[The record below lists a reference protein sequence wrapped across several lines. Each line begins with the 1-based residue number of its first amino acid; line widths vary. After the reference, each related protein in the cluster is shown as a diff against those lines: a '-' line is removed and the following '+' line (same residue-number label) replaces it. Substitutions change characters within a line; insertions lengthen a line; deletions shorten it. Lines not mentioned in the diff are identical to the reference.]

1 MTSSAKGF
9 KSMSGALMSMSFAIL
24 IDRLPD
30 VPKMSWPNAL
40 FARGKNSVRVQSV
53 LDEFVESPLGVVVE
67 VELIAVP
74 VHDVG
79 RRPVLA
85 ESSLTGFDDH
95 RLACCLGLTNLGF
108 VGGVEQHGG

>member
-9 KSMSGALMSMSFAIL
+9 KSIAGALMSMSFAIL

-40 FARGKNSVRVQSV
+40 FARGKDSVRVQGV

-67 VELIAVP
+67 VELIGGE
-74 VHDVG
+74 VHVIRVG
-79 RRPVLA
+79 TVLA
-85 ESSLTGFDDH
+85 EACLTLSQPCGPTRSPH
-95 RLACCLGLTNLGF
+95 
-108 VGGVEQHGG
+108 